1 MPPLS
6 EIAAIILAAGL
17 SSRFEAGPEE
27 TKLVVPLFGK
37 PLVRHVAEAALASR
51 ARPILV
57 VTGHAT
63 AQVEAALKNRDLSF
77 ISNPDYRTGLASSLK
92 AGIAALPGT
101 AAGALILLADMPCVS
116 VSLIDR
122 LIQAFEESAR
132 APLAVVPVRA
142 GLRGNPAL
150 IGRDLFDAIKRLEGD
165 RGARALLEAAGKDAL
180 ECSVYDEAIE
190 IDIDTTEA
198 LRHLRALSTRRRMVI
213 AAVCQPLAAKPD
225 SRVFLAAS
233 LSRWKG

>member
-57 VTGHAT
+57 VTGHAA
-63 AQVEAALKNRDLSF
+63 AQVENALDALDLSF
-77 ISNPDYRTGLASSLK
+77 VFNPGYRTGLASSLR
-92 AGIAALPGT
+92 AGLAALPET
-101 AAGALILLADMPCVS
+101 AEGALILLADMPCVS
-116 VSLIDR
+116 VNVIDR
-122 LIQAFEESAR
+122 LVQAFEESAR
-132 APLAVVPVRA
+132 RPHAVVPVRA

-150 IGRDLFDAIKRLEGD
+150 IGRDLFDSTKLLEGD
-165 RGARALLEAAGKDAL
+165 RGARSLLEAAGNDVR
-180 ECSVYDEAIE
+180 ECSVDDEAIE
-190 IDIDTTEA
+190 IDIDTKKA
-198 LRHLRALSTRRRMVI
+198 LHHMLSLRLE
-213 AAVCQPLAAKPD
+213 
-225 SRVFLAAS
+225 
-233 LSRWKG
+233 

>member
-1 MPPLS
+1 MRSRASSPLIPPLS

-27 TKLVVPLFGK
+27 TKLVVPLCGK

-51 ARPILV
+51 ARPIFV
-57 VTGHAT
+57 VTGHAA

-92 AGIAALPGT
+92 AGIAALPET
-101 AAGALILLADMPCVS
+101 VAGALILLADMPCVS

-150 IGRDLFDAIKRLEGD
+150 ISRYLFDAIKRLEGD
-165 RGARALLEAAGKDAL
+165 RGARALLEAAGKDVL
-180 ECSVYDEAIE
+180 ECSVDDEAIE
-190 IDIDTTEA
+190 IDIDTIEA
-198 LRHLRALSTRRRMVI
+198 LRHLRASRPEPGGPSASPCFRVLKHDAGGCTR
-213 AAVCQPLAAKPD
+213 
-225 SRVFLAAS
+225 
-233 LSRWKG
+233 